1 MLTRQTLQ
9 GRVAIITG
17 AGKGLGR
24 AWALYLAARGARLVV
39 NNRVSSGQS
48 ESSSADAVVDQIRS
62 AGGEAVAN
70 HASVEAA
77 DAGAQLVDQ
86 ALRHFGR
93 LDILVANAGID
104 RAASFHKLAMADFE
118 QVMEVNFHSV
128 ARLLHA
134 AWPLLR
140 QQAYGR
146 VLVSG
151 STAGLY
157 GNHGQAAYASAKAA
171 LLGLVKTL
179 AIEGSSR
186 GVLVNLLAPY
196 AVTQLTSGAFAEG
209 QTSQFSA
216 DAVAP
221 LVAWLV
227 SENCG
232 LTGQAIVTGAGHAR
246 LVKTLESETLALG
259 EDIPAALS
267 RLAGMAC
274 EQELPSA
281 IAEFEIFSQSVKSA
295 DNH

>member
-1 MLTRQTLQ
+1 MLTRQPLR

-24 AWALYLAARGARLVV
+24 AWALYLAAQGARLVV
-39 NNRVSSGQS
+39 NNRGSSDQA
-48 ESSSADAVVDQIRS
+48 ESRSADAVVAQIHA

-70 HASVEAA
+70 YDSVEAA
-77 DAGAQLVDQ
+77 GAGARLVDQ
-86 ALRHFGR
+86 ALGHFGR
-93 LDILVANAGID
+93 LDIVVANAGID

-118 QVMEVNFHSV
+118 QVMEVNFHAV

-151 STAGLY
+151 SSAGLY

-179 AIEGSSR
+179 AIEGSPR

-196 AVTQLTSGAFAEG
+196 AVTQLTLDAFPAG
-209 QTSQFSA
+209 QASRFSA
-216 DAVAP
+216 AAVAP

-227 SENCG
+227 SQQCK
-232 LTGQAIVTGAGHAR
+232 LTGQTIVTGAGHAR
-246 LVKTLESETLALG
+246 LAKTLESETLALG
-259 EDIPAALS
+259 EDIQGAMA
-267 RLAGMAC
+267 RLVAMPC
-274 EQELPSA
+274 EQAQPTA
-281 IAEFEIFSQSVKSA
+281 IAEFQAFASSLGDA
-295 DNH
+295 DCD

>member
-1 MLTRQTLQ
+1 MLQ
-9 GRVAIITG
+9 GRVALITG

-39 NNRVSSGQS
+39 NNRGSSDQS
-48 ESSSADAVVDQIRS
+48 ETRSADTVVAQIRA

-70 HASVEAA
+70 YDSVEAA
-77 DAGAQLVDQ
+77 DAGARLVDQ

-93 LDILVANAGID
+93 LDIVVANAGID
-104 RAASFHKLAMADFE
+104 RAASFHKLSMPEFE

-179 AIEGSSR
+179 AIEGSPR

-196 AVTQLTSGAFAEG
+196 AVTQLTRDAFPGEQA
-209 QTSQFSA
+209 SQFSA
-216 DAVAP
+216 EAVAP

-227 SENCG
+227 SEQCK
-232 LTGQAIVTGAGHAR
+232 LTGQTIVTGAGNAR
-246 LVKTLESETLALG
+246 RVQTLESETIALG
-259 EDIPAALS
+259 EDVQGALA
-267 RLAGMAC
+267 RLAAMPC
-274 EQELPSA
+274 EQAQATA
-281 IAEFEIFSQSVKSA
+281 IAEFQAFSRSLGDAHSA
-295 DNH
+295 

>member
-1 MLTRQTLQ
+1 MLTGQRLQ

-24 AWALYLAARGARLVV
+24 AWALQLAAQGARLVV
-39 NNRVSSGQS
+39 NNRGSSDQS
-48 ESSSADAVVDQIRS
+48 ETRSADAVVEQIRA

-70 HASVEAA
+70 YDSVEAEG
-77 DAGAQLVDQ
+77 AGARLVDQ

-93 LDILVANAGID
+93 LDIVVANAGID
-104 RAASFHKLAMADFE
+104 RAASFHKLAMSEFE
-118 QVMEVNFHSV
+118 QIMEVNFHSV

-179 AIEGSSR
+179 ATEGLSR

-196 AVTQLTSGAFAEG
+196 AITQLTRDAFPAALAARFSGA
-209 QTSQFSA
+209 
-216 DAVAP
+216 AVAP

-227 SENCG
+227 SEQCE
-232 LTGQAIVTGAGHAR
+232 LSGQTIICGAGHAR
-246 LVKTLESETLALG
+246 LAQTLESETIDLG
-259 EDIPAALS
+259 EDIQGAMA
-267 RLAGMAC
+267 RLVTMPC
-274 EQELPSA
+274 EQSQATA
-281 IAEFEIFSQSVKSA
+281 IAEFQAFSRSLGEPDSA
-295 DNH
+295 